1 MKKVE
6 RIALCLTILTV
17 AWLLIGRPTPDTSAN
32 ARTVN
37 MADLGP
43 TQNLLLEGK
52 DGVLILR
59 NEANHLAWGDQPNSR
74 VWSIAAVH
82 LDKVLKKMLAM
93 DRFVEERNQLIASA
107 KKQSDDF
114 ERQMEAI
121 KAKYGDMPKD
131 NPDLAKGMEEFQNLK
146 MQYQKWN
153 EGVSASQ
160 SKLMA
165 GQIEVAYRELVTAV
179 DVVADR
185 QKIDVV
191 YRFIPAAAP
200 FESAQLGD
208 AMVQVQA
215 RTFLRAPESLDIT
228 AEVMKEL
235 SLKDQ

>member
-1 MKKVE
+1 MKKIE

-17 AWLLIGRPTPDTSAN
+17 AWLLVGRPGPDSSAN
-32 ARTVN
+32 ARAVN

-43 TQNLLLEGK
+43 AQNILLESK
-52 DGVLILR
+52 DGVLTLR
-59 NEANHLAWGDQPNSR
+59 NEANHLAFGDQPTSR
-74 VWSIAAVH
+74 VWSCAAVH
-82 LDKVLKKMLAM
+82 LDKVLKKLLANTRFM
-93 DRFVEERNQLIASA
+93 DERSQFEEAA
-107 KKQSDDF
+107 KKQNSDF

-121 KAKYGDMPKD
+121 KAKYSDMSKD
-131 NPDLAKGMEEFQNLK
+131 SPDLSKGKEEMQALYG
-146 MQYQKWN
+146 QYQKWN

-165 GQIEVAYRELVTAV
+165 GQVESAYRELVTAV

-191 YRFIPAAAP
+191 YRFIPAATP

-235 SLKDQ
+235 GLKD

>member
-1 MKKVE
+1 MKKIE
-6 RIALCLTILTV
+6 RIALCLTVFTV
-17 AWLLIGRPTPDTSAN
+17 AWLLLGRPAADTNAN
-32 ARTVN
+32 ARAVN

-43 TQNLLLEGK
+43 AQNILLEGK
-52 DGVLILR
+52 DGVLTIQ
-59 NEANHLAWGDQPNSR
+59 NQANHLAWGDQPTAR
-74 VWSIAAVH
+74 AWSMAAVH
-82 LDKVLKKMLAM
+82 LDKVLKKLLTNS
-93 DRFVEERNQLIASA
+93 RFLEERSQFEEAAN
-107 KKQSDDF
+107 KQNADF

-121 KAKYGDMPKD
+121 KVKYGEMPKD
-131 NPDLAKGMEEFQNLK
+131 NPDLAKGKEE
-146 MQYQKWN
+146 MQALYSQFQKWN

-165 GQIEVAYRELVTAV
+165 GQVESAYKELVTAV

-200 FESAQLGD
+200 FESAQIGD

-228 AEVMKEL
+228 ADVMKEL
-235 SLKDQ
+235 GLQD

>member
-1 MKKVE
+1 MKKIE

-17 AWLLIGRPTPDTSAN
+17 AWLLVGRPGPDSSAN
-32 ARTVN
+32 ARAVN

-43 TQNLLLEGK
+43 AQNILLESK
-52 DGVLILR
+52 DGVLTLR
-59 NEANHLAWGDQPNSR
+59 NEANHLAFGDQPTSR
-74 VWSIAAVH
+74 VWSCAAVH
-82 LDKVLKKMLAM
+82 LDKVLKKLLANTRFM
-93 DRFVEERNQLIASA
+93 DERSQFEEAA
-107 KKQSDDF
+107 KKQGADF
-114 ERQMEAI
+114 ERQLEAI
-121 KAKYGDMPKD
+121 KGKYGDMPKD
-131 NPDLAKGMEEFQNLK
+131 SPDLSKGKEEMQALYG
-146 MQYQKWN
+146 QYQKWN

-165 GQIEVAYRELVTAV
+165 GQVESAYKELVTAV

-191 YRFIPAAAP
+191 YRFIPAATP

-235 SLKDQ
+235 GLKD

>member
-1 MKKVE
+1 MKKIV

-17 AWLLIGRPTPDTSAN
+17 AWLLVGRPGPDSSAN
-32 ARTVN
+32 ARAVN

-43 TQNLLLEGK
+43 AQNILLESK
-52 DGVLILR
+52 DGVLTLR
-59 NEANHLAWGDQPNSR
+59 NEANHLAFGDQPTSR
-74 VWSIAAVH
+74 VWSCAAVH
-82 LDKVLKKMLAM
+82 LDKVLKKLLANTRFM
-93 DRFVEERNQLIASA
+93 DERSQFEEAA
-107 KKQSDDF
+107 KKQGADF
-114 ERQMEAI
+114 ERQLEAI
-121 KAKYGDMPKD
+121 KGKYGDMPKD
-131 NPDLAKGMEEFQNLK
+131 SPDLSKGKEEMQALYG
-146 MQYQKWN
+146 QYQKWN

-165 GQIEVAYRELVTAV
+165 GQVESAYRELVTAV

-191 YRFIPAAAP
+191 YRFIPAATQ

-228 AEVMKEL
+228 ADVMKEL
-235 SLKDQ
+235 GLKD

>member
-1 MKKVE
+1 MKKIE

-17 AWLLIGRPTPDTSAN
+17 AWLLLGRPTPDTSAN
-32 ARTVN
+32 ARAVN

-43 TQNLLLEGK
+43 AQNILLEGK
-52 DGVLILR
+52 DGVLTIR
-59 NEANHLAWGDQPNSR
+59 NDANHLAWGDQPTSR
-74 VWSIAAVH
+74 VWSCGAVH
-82 LDKVLKKMLAM
+82 LDKVLKKLLANTRFM
-93 DRFVEERNQLIASA
+93 DERSQFEEAA
-107 KKQSDDF
+107 KKQSADF
-114 ERQMEAI
+114 ERQLEAI

-131 NPDLAKGMEEFQNLK
+131 SPDLSKGKEEMQTLYV
-146 MQYQKWN
+146 QYQKWN

-165 GQIEVAYRELVTAV
+165 GQVESAYRELVTAV

-191 YRFIPAAAP
+191 YRFIPAATQ

-235 SLKDQ
+235 GLKD

>member
-1 MKKVE
+1 MKKIE

-17 AWLLIGRPTPDTSAN
+17 AWLLIGRPTPDTTAN
-32 ARTVN
+32 ARAVN

-43 TQNLLLEGK
+43 AQNILLEGK
-52 DGVLILR
+52 DGVLTLR
-59 NEANHLAWGDQPNSR
+59 NEANHLAWGDQPTSR
-74 VWSIAAVH
+74 VWSCAAVH
-82 LDKVLKKMLAM
+82 LDKVLKKLLAST
-93 DRFVEERNQLIASA
+93 RFTDERSQFEEAA
-107 KKQSDDF
+107 KKQSGDF

-121 KAKYGDMPKD
+121 KAKYGEMAKD
-131 NPDLAKGMEEFQNLK
+131 NPDLAKGKEEMQALYG
-146 MQYQKWN
+146 QYQKWN
-153 EGVSASQ
+153 EGISASQ

-165 GQIEVAYRELVTAV
+165 GQVESAYRELVTAV
-179 DVVADR
+179 DVIADR

-228 AEVMKEL
+228 ADVMKEL
-235 SLKDQ
+235 GLKDQ